1 MRATESPS
9 ESAYWILRIG
19 AALCFIGHGAF
30 GFITKAAWLPYF
42 AVMGIPERWAWKMM
56 PIVGAIDVTA
66 GMAVLFAPRG
76 LPLVYMSVWALF
88 TALLRPVA
96 GEGVLESFERA
107 GNYGVPMALLA
118 MTSMPRSVRA
128 LLDPR
133 EIPSIDANMIER
145 VTAVLKWTTVLLLG
159 AHGLIG
165 VVGKATLA
173 THYGALGLPSGITP
187 IVGWFEVA
195 LAAVIAV
202 RPTPGLLMFVAAWKV
217 ATESL
222 FIVAGA
228 PVWEVVERAGSF
240 AAPLALAA
248 LMHRFNQVRRS
259 ASANRPRTSDCD
271 VARSSL

>member
-1 MRATESPS
+1 MRPTESAT

-42 AVMGIPERWAWKMM
+42 GVMGIPERWAWKLM
-56 PIVGAIDVTA
+56 PVVGAVDVTA
-66 GMAVLFAPRG
+66 GMAMLFAPRG

-88 TALLRPVA
+88 TALLRPMA
-96 GEGVLESFERA
+96 GESVLEALERA

-118 MTSMPRSVRA
+118 MTSMPRSIRA
-128 LLDPR
+128 LLDR
-133 EIPSIDANMIER
+133 RDGPSTDTITLGR
-145 VTAVLKWTTVLLLG
+145 VTIILRWTTVLLLG

-165 VVGKATLA
+165 VAGKATLV
-173 THYGALGLPSGITP
+173 THYAALGLPAGTTP
-187 IVGWFEVA
+187 FVGWFEVA
-195 LAAVIAV
+195 LAVLIAV
-202 RPTPGLLMFVAAWKV
+202 RPMPGLLLFVAAWKM

-228 PVWEVVERAGSF
+228 PLWEVVERGGSF

-248 LMHRFNQVRRS
+248 LTHGFGQIRRTAPS
-259 ASANRPRTSDCD
+259 PPLSQDRRAEC
-271 VARSSL
+271 